1 MDWLN
6 FFNELF
12 LLQFIIIYI
21 LYLIFFTNNLYFS
34 LFYLFFQFFLF
45 GLFLAF
51 FNLELFTAF
60 LWLTECVIV
69 FITILFLFYLN
80 VFGDKIKLNFFFFSF
95 KFFGCFIGL
104 LFILNLYVYPYEFEL
119 FLPLNFKLNYLIE
132 DFYEALFNDKLNDFF
147 SLFLG
152 YYVFNSF
159 ELILIGLLLLFA
171 SLVCVN
177 LNKFNSNLRLNNYYD
192 FFVIFDFFED
202 FLNFT
207 FLRKQNLNDQTIQP
221 SSIRFVKKKKS

>member
-6 FFNELF
+6 FFNEIF
-12 LLQFIIIYI
+12 LLQFIIIYV

-80 VFGDKIKLNFFFFSF
+80 VFGDKIKINFFFFSF

-104 LFILNLYVYPYEFEL
+104 LFILNVYNYPYEFEL

-132 DFYEALFNDKLNDFF
+132 DFYESLFNDKLNDFF

-221 SSIRFVKKKKS
+221 ASIRFVKKKK

>member
-1 MDWLN
+1 M
-6 FFNELF
+6 
-12 LLQFIIIYI
+12 QFIIIYV

-80 VFGDKIKLNFFFFSF
+80 VFGDKIKINFFFFSF

-104 LFILNLYVYPYEFEL
+104 LFILNVYNYPYEFEL

-132 DFYEALFNDKLNDFF
+132 DFYESLFNDKLNDFF

-221 SSIRFVKKKKS
+221 VSIRFVKKKN

>member
-6 FFNELF
+6 FFNEIF
-12 LLQFIIIYI
+12 LLQFIIIYV

-80 VFGDKIKLNFFFFSF
+80 VFGDKIKINFFFFSF

-104 LFILNLYVYPYEFEL
+104 LFILNVYNYPYEFEL

-132 DFYEALFNDKLNDFF
+132 DFYESLFNDKLNDFF

-221 SSIRFVKKKKS
+221 VSIRFVKKKN

>member
-1 MDWLN
+1 M
-6 FFNELF
+6 
-12 LLQFIIIYI
+12 
-21 LYLIFFTNNLYFS
+21 
-34 LFYLFFQFFLF
+34 
-45 GLFLAF
+45 
-51 FNLELFTAF
+51 
-60 LWLTECVIV
+60 IV

-80 VFGDKIKLNFFFFSF
+80 VFGDKIKINFFFFSF

-104 LFILNLYVYPYEFEL
+104 LFILNVYNYPYEFEL

-132 DFYEALFNDKLNDFF
+132 DFYESLFNDKLNDFF

-221 SSIRFVKKKKS
+221 ASIRFVKKKK